1 MHIHTGYCACT
12 IYGDDDDNNDDD
24 DVDNNDSNSNKT
36 TTMTIAIENLFDN
49 KRPIKL
55 GLTHLAVF
63 GKV

>member
-1 MHIHTGYCACT
+1 MRVP

-24 DVDNNDSNSNKT
+24 DVDNNDSNNNKT

-49 KRPIKL
+49 KRSIKL
-55 GLTHLAVF
+55 ILTHLAFF